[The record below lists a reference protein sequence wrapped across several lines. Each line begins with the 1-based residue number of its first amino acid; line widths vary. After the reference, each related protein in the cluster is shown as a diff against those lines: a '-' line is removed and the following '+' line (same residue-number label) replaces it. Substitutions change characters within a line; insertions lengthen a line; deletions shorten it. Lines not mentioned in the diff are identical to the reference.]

1 MMVLEEAM
9 PAQSNGTRGIAPVKK
24 CTPGNTQ
31 SSLDFKVRLSKV
43 RRMSSPKLVLAM
55 LGAAALM
62 AACSTLSERSQSLS
76 LGMTKEQVIKVLGK
90 DFQTVGA
97 RESSLEGKSEV
108 LRYKDKDSEELLVYF
123 RDGRLVQWGDTSVL
137 SNIPQ

>member
-1 MMVLEEAM
+1 
-9 PAQSNGTRGIAPVKK
+9 
-24 CTPGNTQ
+24 
-31 SSLDFKVRLSKV
+31 
-43 RRMSSPKLVLAM
+43 M